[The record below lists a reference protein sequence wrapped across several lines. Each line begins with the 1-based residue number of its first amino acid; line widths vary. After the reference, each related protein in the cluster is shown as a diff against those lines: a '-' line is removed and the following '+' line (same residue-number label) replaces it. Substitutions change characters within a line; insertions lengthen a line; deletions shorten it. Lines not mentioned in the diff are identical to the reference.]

1 MKPISLAATAAVM
14 LATIASAQAQNPQ
27 TPSQDQIT
35 SAPVVVPNPAPN
47 RAESRPLFTIGNFEV
62 HLWSPVEPPY
72 DANDNR
78 NQAANPVWGD

>member
-1 MKPISLAATAAVM
+1 MRPIGVAAAAAVI

-27 TPSQDQIT
+27 NPSQDQIT
-35 SAPVVVPNPAPN
+35 SAPAIVPGSAPN
-47 RAESRPLFTIGNFEV
+47 QSESRPLFTIGNFEV

-72 DANDNR
+72 DAHNNM